1 MKNNLL
7 ATNYLPTI
15 EQKKMVCRK
24 QFENS
29 KKKKK
34 KSTLFTLEGNQES
47 KRSNKKKKKD
57 TNTTNKHNREQKIH
71 IVILG
76 DLRHTL
82 TQLLSLK

>member
-34 KSTLFTLEGNQES
+34 KKSTYNL
-47 KRSNKKKKKD
+47 
-57 TNTTNKHNREQKIH
+57 
-71 IVILG
+71 
-76 DLRHTL
+76 
-82 TQLLSLK
+82 